1 MATISLFS
9 AGGPVAKP
17 SGFDSRRR
25 FHGGLFLPWGRTH
38 IFGPP
43 RGLRATLLSPSPP
56 LVCGGFRGVRTDT
69 RPRCAAIALHRH
81 PRQKRWRGG
90 GGAALAAPNFSRG
103 GTGWVGQSND
113 TGR

>member
-38 IFGPP
+38 ISGPP
-43 RGLRATLLSPSPP
+43 RGLRATHREAGRAHRRPPQGGHGDQGTLVMVVVLLLLP
-56 LVCGGFRGVRTDT
+56 LLLLLLLLLGEV
-69 RPRCAAIALHRH
+69 
-81 PRQKRWRGG
+81 
-90 GGAALAAPNFSRG
+90 GAAAAS
-103 GTGWVGQSND
+103 QS
-113 TGR
+113 